1 MPRRKSKNPS
11 SCPRGK
17 KLVKIG
23 ARKFCAKTGG
33 KKKTAGARS
42 RKAGSK
48 TAWKTTMAASCK
60 RMSVTKFNN
69 IKAICKAA
77 GVKSP
82 SKKKK
87 K

>member
-33 KKKTAGARS
+33 KKKAAGARS

-48 TAWKTTMAASCK
+48 KGVAGISTAARKKMMRATCKRISGAKRKTMAGLCK
-60 RMSVTKFNN
+60 WANK
-69 IKAICKAA
+69 
-77 GVKSP
+77 
-82 SKKKK
+82 
-87 K
+87 